1 MASDIFGWTGQIL
14 RVDLGN
20 AAISE
25 METMP
30 YAARFLGGRGIAT
43 RIYWEEVSPEI
54 KAFDPENRLIFMSG
68 ALVATGAQGATRMS
82 VIGKSPMTD
91 PEGFCYGNLGG
102 FFPSYL
108 KKAGFDGIVVSG
120 RSDRPVYILVEDG
133 KARIEAADDL
143 WGKGTYAVKEALT
156 EKHGKTVRF
165 VAVGPAGENKCRSAV
180 VITDHEGSATGGFG
194 AVMGGKNLKAI
205 AVVGTG
211 RPAVASREKLTAF
224 NKHVIHMSKR
234 GTLRMPVPKKQMEFV
249 RTASCFQ
256 CAMECGRGLYRT
268 PEGREEVRKCQ
279 AMVMYM
285 PYAQRHPGQ
294 GIDVSLD
301 VTALCNDYGLCTM
314 EMQNLLLW
322 LEGCYHAGVVSDEQ
336 AGLEFRKI
344 GTYEFAERLISMI
357 ALREGFGDVLAE
369 GIIRAGR
376 SLGDAAEARFSEFTK
391 AVGMDGMYAPRE
403 YTLSALLY
411 AMEPRQPIAQL
422 HDISHLIARWLLHRI
437 RPHLSPTTAEVFR
450 KAAVKFWKS
459 EKSWDMTTFEGKAE
473 ATRYVQDRTYV
484 KDSLGLC
491 DFGWPIMDSFNTEDH
506 TGDPTLENR
515 LFSIVTGI
523 EVDEAALNAYGER
536 IFNLQRSILL
546 REGWDPSEDDAPAAF
561 NFEEPLLFDM
571 LNPELIVPGPT
582 EEPVSVKGNTLNRG
596 DFEQMRRQY
605 YEMRGWDPDTGL
617 QKKEVFERLGMP
629 DVYKELESQNLVKQ
643 VD

>member
-1 MASDIFGWTGQIL
+1 MTDIFGWTGKIL
-14 RVDLGN
+14 RVDLGG
-20 AAISE
+20 AEVSE
-25 METMP
+25 MNTMP
-30 YAARFLGGRGIAT
+30 YARRFLGGRGIAT
-43 RIYWEEVSPEI
+43 RIYWEEVNPDI
-54 KAFDPENRLIFMSG
+54 TAFDPENRLIFMSG
-68 ALVATGAQGATRMS
+68 ALVATGGQGATRMS
-82 VIGKSPMTD
+82 VIGKSPMAD

-102 FFPSYL
+102 FFPAYL
-108 KKAGFDGIVVSG
+108 KKAGYDGIVVSG
-120 RSDRPVYILVEDG
+120 RADRPVYILVEDG

-143 WGKGTYAVKEALT
+143 WGKGTYAVKKALT

-165 VAVGPAGENKCRSAV
+165 VAAGPAGENRCRSAV

-194 AVMGGKNLKAI
+194 AVMGAKNLKAI

-211 RPAVASREKLTAF
+211 RPAVASKEQLTEF
-224 NKHVIHMSKR
+224 NKHVIDMSKR

-249 RTASCFQ
+249 KTASCFQ
-256 CAMECGRGLYRT
+256 CAMDCGRGLYRT

-301 VTALCNDYGLCTM
+301 VTGLCNDYGICTM
-314 EMQNLLLW
+314 EIQNLLLW
-322 LEGCYHAGVVSDEQ
+322 LEACCHAGVISDAQ
-336 AGLEFRKI
+336 AGLTFKDI
-344 GTYEFAERLISMI
+344 GTYEFAEKLISMI
-357 ALREGFGDVLAE
+357 AMRRGFGDILAE
-369 GIIRAGR
+369 GILRAGR
-376 SLGDAAEARFSEFTK
+376 SLGKEAEARFSEFTK

-403 YTLSALLY
+403 YTLTALLY

-422 HDISHLIARWLLHRI
+422 HDVSHLIARWLLHRI

-459 EKSWDMTTFEGKAE
+459 EKAWDMTTFDGKAE
-473 ATRYVQDRTYV
+473 ATRHIQDRTYV

-491 DFGWPIMDSFNTEDH
+491 DFGWPIMDSFHTEDH
-506 TGDPTLENR
+506 SGDPTLENR

-523 EVDEAALNAYGER
+523 DADEAALNRYGER
-536 IFNLQRSILL
+536 IFNLQRAVLL

-571 LNPELIVPGPT
+571 LNPELIVPGGT
-582 EEPVSVKGNTLNRG
+582 EEPVSVKGNTLDRG
-596 DFEQMRRQY
+596 AFEKMRREY
-605 YEMRGWDPDTGL
+605 YQLRGWDPETGRPKPDL
-617 QKKEVFERLGMP
+617 FERLDMP
-629 DVYKELESQNLVKQ
+629 GVGEALGAKQ
-643 VD
+643 LL

>member
-1 MASDIFGWTGQIL
+1 MTIDICGWTGKIL
-14 RVDLGN
+14 RIDLDSGVV
-20 AAISE
+20 AE
-25 METMP
+25 MDTMP
-30 YAARFLGGRGIAT
+30 YARRFLGGRGIAT
-43 RIYWEEVSPEI
+43 RIYWEEVSPDTR
-54 KAFDPENRLIFMSG
+54 AFDPENRLIFMSG

-82 VIGKSPMTD
+82 VVGKSPMAV

-102 FFPSYL
+102 FFPGYL
-108 KKAGFDGIVVSG
+108 KKAGYDGIIVSG
-120 RSDRPVYILVEDG
+120 RANRPVYIIVND
-133 KARIEAADDL
+133 KDVRIEPADDL
-143 WGKGTYAVKEALT
+143 WGKGTYAVKAALR

-165 VAVGPAGENKCRSAV
+165 VAAGPAGENKCRSAV

-194 AVMGGKNLKAI
+194 AVMGSKNLKAI

-211 RPAVASREKLTAF
+211 NPAVASREKLTGF

-249 RTASCFQ
+249 KTASCFQ

-285 PYAQRHPGQ
+285 PYAQRHPDQ

-301 VTALCNDYGLCTM
+301 VTGLCNDYGICTM
-314 EMQNLLLW
+314 EIQNLLLW
-322 LEGCYHAGVVSDEQ
+322 LEACYFTGVLTDEQ
-336 AGLEFRKI
+336 TGLTFKDI
-344 GTYEFAERLISMI
+344 GTYGFAEQLISMI
-357 ALREGFGDVLAE
+357 ALRRGFGDILAE
-369 GIIRAGR
+369 GILRAGAR
-376 SLGDAAEARFSEFTK
+376 LGREAEARFGEFTK
-391 AVGMDGMYAPRE
+391 AVGLDGMYAPRE
-403 YTLSALLY
+403 YTLTALLY

-422 HDISHLIARWLLHRI
+422 HDVSHLIARWLLHRI

-459 EKSWDMTTFEGKAE
+459 EKAWDMTTFDGKAE
-473 ATRYVQDRTYV
+473 ATRNVQDRTYV

-491 DFGWPIMDSFNTEDH
+491 DFGWPIMDSFHAEDQ

-523 EVDEAALNAYGER
+523 DADEAALNRYGER
-536 IFNLQRSILL
+536 IFNLQRAILL

-582 EEPVSVKGNTLNRG
+582 EEPVSVKGNTLDRG
-596 DFEQMRRQY
+596 EFEKMRREY
-605 YEMRGWDPDTGL
+605 YQLRGWDPDTGL

-629 DVYKELESQNLVKQ
+629 GVYGELESQNLVKQ
-643 VD
+643 AD

>member
-1 MASDIFGWTGQIL
+1 MASDLFGWTGQIL
-14 RVDLGN
+14 RVDLDS

-25 METMP
+25 MDTMP
-30 YAARFLGGRGIAT
+30 YAGPFLGGRGIAT

-268 PEGREEVRKCQ
+268 PAGREEVRKCQ

-285 PYAQRHPGQ
+285 PYAQRHPVQ
-294 GIDVSLD
+294 GVDVSLD
-301 VTALCNDYGLCTM
+301 VTALCNDYGVCTM

-322 LEGCYHAGVVSDEQ
+322 LEGCYHARVVSDAQ
-336 AGLEFRKI
+336 AGLEFKNI

-459 EKSWDMTTFEGKAE
+459 EKSWDMTTFDGKAE
-473 ATRYVQDRTYV
+473 ATRYVQDRTYA

-491 DFGWPIMDSFNTEDH
+491 DFGWPIMDSFHTEDH

-546 REGWDPSEDDAPAAF
+546 SEGWDPSEDDAPAAF

-596 DFEQMRRQY
+596 DFEQMRSQY

-617 QKKEVFERLGMP
+617 QKKEVFERLEMP

-643 VD
+643 AD